1 MDITSLC
8 IIFAHITI
16 IAMSIVKQLDKRSGI
31 TYAYE
36 SISRWDKEKK
46 QSRSTRRLIGRV
58 DEESGEIKL
67 TDGRCRKEA
76 SGSQK
81 LNKVKRGRVRSLSV
95 SRQFYGATY
104 LLDKIGE
111 KIGVI
116 DDLRVCFPD
125 NYKMI
130 QSIAYFLILEES
142 NPLFR
147 FSRWGRM
154 HRHPYGD
161 DIASQRS
168 SELFAGITEEQ
179 KHNFFRLQGK
189 RRSQDEYWA
198 YDSTSISSYSE
209 CLNQVRH
216 GKNKDNDR
224 LPQINLLLLFGQKSN
239 LPFYYRKLA
248 GNIPDVK
255 TMRVLLRDLDVLGY
269 PKVKLVTDRGFY
281 STENVN
287 GLYRN
292 HVKFL
297 MSASTSLSLV
307 KKAIESVKDSMCDW
321 SRYDDK
327 YDLYTYTQTIE
338 WDYLQE
344 RPYKGDTLKENR
356 RMYLHLYYNAE
367 KAVEDGRKFNLRMIA
382 LQQELMSGKK
392 KAEHEKDYGKYFEV
406 KHTPVRGIRVIPLQA
421 AMDQAKSRFGFF
433 VLLSNEVKTSRMALE
448 IYRNKDVVEKAFGNI
463 KERLNGKRMLVSSD
477 ASLEGKLFVEFLAL
491 IYLSYIKKQMSEKNL
506 FNQFTIQGLLDEVDL
521 IECFTEPGKS
531 LTVGEVLL
539 KQRQIFK
546 HMDVLAPDVIAS
558 L

>member
-1 MDITSLC
+1 
-8 IIFAHITI
+8 
-16 IAMSIVKQLDKRSGI
+16 MSIVKQLDKRSGI

-58 DEESGEIKL
+58 DDETGEIKL
-67 TDGRCRKEA
+67 TDGRCRKDATE
-76 SGSQK
+76 SQEPIRA
-81 LNKVKRGRVRSLSV
+81 KRGRVPSLTV

-104 LLDKIGE
+104 LLDRIGE
-111 KIGVI
+111 KIGVVG
-116 DDLRVCFPD
+116 DLKACFPD

-130 QSIAYFLILEES
+130 LSIAYFLILEES
-142 NPLFR
+142 SPLFR
-147 FSRWGRM
+147 FGRWGLL
-154 HRHPYGD
+154 HRHPYGK

-179 KHNFFRLQGK
+179 KQRFFRLQG
-189 RRSQDEYWA
+189 RRRIRDEYWA

-209 CLNQVRH
+209 CLSQVRH

-281 STENVN
+281 STDNVN
-287 GLYRN
+287 GLYQN

-297 MSASTSLSLV
+297 MSASTTLSFV
-307 KKAIESVKDSMCDW
+307 KKAIESVKESMCDW

-338 WDYLQE
+338 WDYVQD
-344 RPYKGDTLKENR
+344 RPYKGDTLKESR
-356 RMYLHLYYNAE
+356 RMYFHLYYNAE
-367 KAVEDGRKFNLRMIA
+367 KAVEDGRRFNLRMID
-382 LQQELMSGKK
+382 LQQELMSGKR
-392 KAEHEKDYGKYFEV
+392 KAEHEKNYAKYFEV
-406 KHTPVRGIRVIPLQA
+406 KQTPVRGVRVMPRQA
-421 AMDQAKSRFGFF
+421 AMDEAKSRFGFF
-433 VLLSNEVKTSRMALE
+433 LLLSNEVKTSQMALE

-463 KERLNGKRMLVSSD
+463 KERLNGKRMLVSSN
-477 ASLEGKLFVEFLAL
+477 ASLEGKLFVEFIAL

-506 FNQFTIQGLLDEVDL
+506 FRQYTIQGLLDEVDL

-531 LTVGEVLL
+531 LIVGEVLQ
-539 KQRQIFK
+539 KQRQLFK
-546 HMDVLAPDVIAS
+546 DMDVLSPDVIAS

>member
-1 MDITSLC
+1 
-8 IIFAHITI
+8 
-16 IAMSIVKQLDKRSGI
+16 MSIVKQLDKRSGI

-58 DEESGEIKL
+58 DDETGEIKL
-67 TDGRCRKEA
+67 TDGRCRKGDSE
-76 SGSQK
+76 SQEPIRA
-81 LNKVKRGRVRSLSV
+81 KRGRVPSLSV

-104 LLDKIGE
+104 LLDRIGE
-111 KIGVI
+111 KIGLV
-116 DDLRVCFPD
+116 DDLQACFPN

-130 QSIAYFLILEES
+130 LSIAYFLILEES
-142 NPLFR
+142 SPLSR
-147 FSRWGRM
+147 FSRWGLL
-154 HRHPYGD
+154 HRHPHGG

-179 KHNFFRLQGK
+179 KQRFFRLQG
-189 RRSQDEYWA
+189 RRRIRDEYWA
-198 YDSTSISSYSE
+198 YDSTSISSYSD
-209 CLNQVRH
+209 CLSQVRH

-224 LPQINLLLLFGQKSN
+224 LPQINLLLLFGEKSN

-297 MSASTSLSLV
+297 MSASTSLSFV

-321 SRYDDK
+321 SRYDEK

-338 WDYLQE
+338 WDYRQE

-367 KAVEDGRKFNLRMIA
+367 KAVEDERKFNLRMID
-382 LQQELMSGKK
+382 LQQELMSGKR
-392 KAEHEKDYGKYFEV
+392 KAEHEKDYGKFFEV
-406 KHTPVRGIRVIPLQA
+406 KQTPVRGVRVMPRQA
-421 AMDQAKSRFGFF
+421 AMDEAKSRFGFF
-433 VLLSNEVKTSRMALE
+433 VLLSNEVRTSRMALE

-463 KERLNGKRMLVSSD
+463 KERLSGKRMLVSSE
-477 ASLEGKLFVEFLAL
+477 ASLEGKLFVEFIAL
-491 IYLSYIKKQMSEKNL
+491 IYLSYIKRQMCEKNL
-506 FNQFTIQGLLDEVDL
+506 FRHFTIQGLLDEVDL
-521 IECFTEPGKS
+521 VECYTEPGKA
-531 LTVGEVLL
+531 LTVGEILQ
-539 KQRQIFK
+539 KQRQLFK
-546 HMDVLAPDVIAS
+546 DMDVLPPDTVAS

>member
-1 MDITSLC
+1 
-8 IIFAHITI
+8 
-16 IAMSIVKQLDKRSGI
+16 MSIVKQLDKRSGI

-36 SISRWDKEKK
+36 SVSRWDKEKK

-58 DEESGEIKL
+58 DDETGEIKL
-67 TDGRCRKEA
+67 TDGRCRKEV
-76 SGSQK
+76 SQSRESVK
-81 LNKVKRGRVRSLSV
+81 SKRGRIPSLSV

-104 LLDKIGE
+104 LLDRIGDKIGIAE
-111 KIGVI
+111 
-116 DDLRVCFPD
+116 DLRSCFPD

-130 QSIAYFLILEES
+130 MSIAYFLILEQS
-142 NPLFR
+142 SPLFR
-147 FSRWGRM
+147 FGRWSYL
-154 HRHPYGD
+154 HHHPYGE

-179 KHNFFRLQGK
+179 KQRFFRLQG
-189 RRSQDEYWA
+189 RRRIQDEYWA

-209 CLNQVRH
+209 CLSQVRH

-269 PKVKLVTDRGFY
+269 PKVKLVIDRGFY
-281 STENVN
+281 SKDNVN
-287 GLYRN
+287 GLYQN

-297 MSASTSLSLV
+297 MSASTSLSFV
-307 KKAIESVKDSMCDW
+307 KKAIESVKDTMCDW

-338 WDYLQE
+338 WDYIQD
-344 RPYKGDTLKENR
+344 RPYKGDTLKESR

-367 KAVEDGRKFNLRMIA
+367 KAVEDGRKFNLRMID
-382 LQQELMSGKK
+382 LQQELISGKRIT
-392 KAEHEKDYGKYFEV
+392 EHEKDYGKFFQV
-406 KHTPVRGIRVIPLQA
+406 TQTPVRGVRVMPRQA
-421 AMDQAKSRFGFF
+421 EMDEAKSRFGFF
-433 VLLSNEVKTSRMALE
+433 ALLSNEVKTSRMALE

-463 KERLNGKRMLVSSD
+463 KDRLNGKRMLVSSD
-477 ASLEGKLFVEFLAL
+477 ASLEGKLFVEFIAL
-491 IYLSYIKKQMSEKNL
+491 IYISYINKKMSEKNL
-506 FNQFTIQGLLDEVDL
+506 FKQICLQGLLDEVGL
-521 IECFTEPGKS
+521 IECYTQPGKS
-531 LTVGEVLL
+531 LTVGEILH

-546 HMDVLAPDVIAS
+546 DMDVIPPDTVAS

>member
-1 MDITSLC
+1 
-8 IIFAHITI
+8 
-16 IAMSIVKQLDKRSGI
+16 MSIVKQLDKRSGI

-36 SISRWDKEKK
+36 SISRWDKDKK

-58 DEESGEIKL
+58 DNETGEIKL
-67 TDGRCRKEA
+67 TDGRCRKVD
-76 SGSQK
+76 SGSQEPIRA
-81 LNKVKRGRVRSLSV
+81 KRGRVPSLSV

-104 LLDKIGE
+104 LLDRIGE
-111 KIGVI
+111 KIGLV
-116 DDLRVCFPD
+116 DDLQSCFPN

-130 QSIAYFLILEES
+130 LSIAYFLILEES
-142 NPLFR
+142 SPLFR
-147 FSRWGRM
+147 FSRWGLL
-154 HRHPYGD
+154 HRHPHGG

-179 KHNFFRLQGK
+179 KQRFFRLQG
-189 RRSQDEYWA
+189 RRRIRDEYWA
-198 YDSTSISSYSE
+198 YDSTSISSYSD
-209 CLNQVRH
+209 CLSQVRH

-281 STENVN
+281 STDNVN

-297 MSASTSLSLV
+297 MSASTSLSFV
-307 KKAIESVKDSMCDW
+307 KKAIESVNDSMCDW
-321 SRYDDK
+321 SRYDEK
-327 YDLYTYTQTIE
+327 YDLYTYTRTIE
-338 WDYLQE
+338 WDYRQD

-367 KAVEDGRKFNLRMIA
+367 KAVEDGRRFNLRMID
-382 LQQELMSGKK
+382 LQQELMSGKR
-392 KAEHEKDYGKYFEV
+392 KAEHEKDYGKFFEV
-406 KHTPVRGIRVIPLQA
+406 KQTPVRGVRVMPRQA
-421 AMDQAKSRFGFF
+421 AMDEAKSRFGFF
-433 VLLSNEVKTSRMALE
+433 VLLSNEVRTSRMALE

-463 KERLNGKRMLVSSD
+463 KERLSGKRMLVSSE
-477 ASLEGKLFVEFLAL
+477 ASLEGKLFVEFIAL
-491 IYLSYIKKQMSEKNL
+491 IYLSYIKRQMSENNL
-506 FNQFTIQGLLDEVDL
+506 FKQYTIQGLLDKVDL
-521 IECFTEPGKS
+521 VECYTEPGKS
-531 LTVGEVLL
+531 LTVGKVLQ
-539 KQRQIFK
+539 KQRQLFK
-546 HMDVLAPDVIAS
+546 DMDVLPPDTVAS

>member
-1 MDITSLC
+1 
-8 IIFAHITI
+8 
-16 IAMSIVKQLDKRSGI
+16 MSIVKQLDKRSGI

-36 SISRWDKEKK
+36 SISWWDKEKK

-58 DEESGEIKL
+58 DEESGEIML
-67 TDGRCRKEA
+67 TDGRCRKED
-76 SGSQK
+76 SGNQEQIK
-81 LNKVKRGRVRSLSV
+81 IKRGRVASLSV

-111 KIGVI
+111 KIGII
-116 DDLRVCFPD
+116 DDLRACFPN

-130 QSIAYFLILEES
+130 QSIAYFLILEEN

-147 FSRWGRM
+147 FSRWGRL

-168 SELFAGITEEQ
+168 SELFSGITEEQ
-179 KHNFFRLQGK
+179 KHNFFRLQGR

-209 CLNQVRH
+209 CINQVRH

-224 LPQINLLLLFGQKSN
+224 LPQINLLLLFGEKSN

-281 STENVN
+281 SADNVN
-287 GLYRN
+287 GLYQN
-292 HVKFL
+292 HIMFL
-297 MSASTSLSLV
+297 ISASTSLSFV
-307 KKAIESVKDSMCDW
+307 KRAIESVKETICDW
-321 SRYDDK
+321 SHYDDK
-327 YDLYTYTQTIE
+327 YDIYTCTHTIE
-338 WDYLQE
+338 WDYAQV
-344 RPYKGDTLKENR
+344 RPYKGDTLKESR
-356 RMYLHLYYNAE
+356 RMYLHLYYSAE

-382 LQQELMSGKK
+382 LQQELISGNRR
-392 KAEHEKDYGKYFEV
+392 ADHEKDYGKYFEV
-406 KHTPVRGIRVIPLQA
+406 KHTPVRGVKVIPIQT

-433 VLLSNEVKTSRMALE
+433 VLLSNEIKDSQMALE

-463 KERLNGKRMLVSSD
+463 KERLNCKRMLVSSD
-477 ASLEGKLFVEFLAL
+477 ASLEGKLFVEFIAL

-521 IECFTEPGKS
+521 IECFNEPGKS
-531 LTVGEVLL
+531 LTLGEILQ

-546 HMDVLAPDVIAS
+546 DLEVLAPDAIAS

>member
-1 MDITSLC
+1 
-8 IIFAHITI
+8 
-16 IAMSIVKQLDKRSGI
+16 MSIVKQLDKRSGI

-67 TDGRCRKEA
+67 TDVRCRKEA
-76 SGSQK
+76 SGSQE
-81 LNKVKRGRVRSLSV
+81 LNKVKRGRVPSLIV

-116 DDLRVCFPD
+116 DDLRACFPD

-239 LPFYYRKLA
+239 LPFYYRKLG

-255 TMRVLLRDLDVLGY
+255 TMRVLLRDLDMPGY

-281 STENVN
+281 STDNVN
-287 GLYRN
+287 GLNRD

-297 MSASTSLSLV
+297 MSASTTLSFV

-338 WDYLQE
+338 WDYLQD

-367 KAVEDGRKFNLRMIA
+367 KAVEDGRKFNLRMID
-382 LQQELMSGKK
+382 LQQELMSGKR

-406 KHTPVRGIRVIPLQA
+406 KHTPVRGVRVIPRQA
-421 AMDQAKSRFGFF
+421 AMAQAKSRFGFF
-433 VLLSNEVKTSRMALE
+433 VLLSNEIRTSRMALE

-463 KERLNGKRMLVSSD
+463 KERLNGKRMLVSSV
-477 ASLEGKLFVEFLAL
+477 ASLEGKLFVEFIAL

-506 FNQFTIQGLLDEVDL
+506 FRQYTIQGLLDEVDL

-531 LTVGEVLL
+531 LTVGEVLQ
-539 KQRQIFK
+539 KQRQLFK
-546 HMDVLAPDVIAS
+546 DMDVLPPDTVAS